1 MSNEQQNL
9 NENGTGI
16 AGAAAKLFGWKS
28 KTMVKAMMKDPKFQA
43 AAKKAADARREQEQ
57 LLDDMF
63 GTTDPARVEKAALE
77 YSKNN
82 DARKMH
88 AGEFIKGL
96 AKYSREN
103 A

>member
-1 MSNEQQNL
+1 MSNKQQNL

-16 AGAAAKLFGWKS
+16 AGAAAKLLGWKS
-28 KTMVKAMMKDPKFQA
+28 ETMVKAMMKDPKFQA

-57 LLDDMF
+57 ALEDMF
-63 GTTDPARVEKAALE
+63 GTTDPERVEKAALE
-77 YSKNN
+77 YTKDKNP
-82 DARKMH
+82 RKMD
-88 AGEFIKGL
+88 AAEFINGL